1 MLVPEVLE
9 QQVVLILAVDQM
21 VLTHTLVE
29 LQVLLLLSQLAVAL
43 VEVDLQLR
51 AVVDHQGEVTIKIL
65 EAEAQLQVQLAERL
79 DQWVRAL

>member
-1 MLVPEVLE
+1 
-9 QQVVLILAVDQM
+9 
-21 VLTHTLVE
+21 VE
-29 LQVLLLLSQLAVAL
+29 LQVLLLLSQLVVAL
-43 VEVDLQLR
+43 VEVELQLR